1 MAVEF
6 DDSAKRDIS
15 NRLSERLIGRHL
27 RRAWAGLDAR
37 VQRFRHVKAL
47 RQQIAEVSSL
57 VEALD
62 KNERKRLIELM
73 QVNRHDNTAERR
85 GRANYMPSDDSY
97 VALRKSGYT
106 RIQSGSV
113 DTRLNGMAMWLRGAN
128 RETTQATDAKVAQL
142 APQVE
147 RLLRDIVRKD

>member
-47 RQQIAEVSSL
+47 RQQIVEVSDL

-62 KNERKRLIELM
+62 KVERKRLIELM
-73 QVNRHDNTAERR
+73 QVNRHDTTAERR

-113 DTRLNGMAMWLRGAN
+113 DTRLNGLAMWLRGAN
-128 RETTQATDAKVAQL
+128 RETTQATDPKVAQL
-142 APQVE
+142 APKVE
-147 RLLRDIVRKD
+147 RLLREIVRKD